1 MADDTI
7 LCQRGKIT
15 VAVYRSM
22 IQQKKKPEIA
32 QFIHD
37 RFTERYITPLQ
48 AIPKMPKS
56 LRNGFCTMA
65 VCCLMIEALESFWQG
80 LPNTKSKGASS
91 GAFASFFDRSDN
103 LKELRPYAG
112 EFYTHVRCGILHQ
125 AETTGGWK
133 IRRRGVLFHSN
144 TLTLNAA
151 RFHDELGRCLD
162 TYRSAL
168 EREPLD
174 SPLWIA
180 FKTKMKA
187 ICRNC

>member
-37 RFTERYITPLQ
+37 RFTERYIAPLQ
-48 AIPKMPKS
+48 PKMPKS

-65 VCCLMIEALESFWQG
+65 VSCLMIEALESFWQG
-80 LPNTKSKGASS
+80 LPNTKSKGASR